1 VEQLCAF
8 RKLLYNNILT
18 SRVKGKK
25 LLYNINNAIPDS
37 RVISFTKLIITY
49 QEIIQLN
56 NLDLYDDLRDLT
68 NLYS

>member
-1 VEQLCAF
+1 MEQLCAF

-18 SRVKGKK
+18 SRVKGEK

-68 NLYS
+68 YLYS